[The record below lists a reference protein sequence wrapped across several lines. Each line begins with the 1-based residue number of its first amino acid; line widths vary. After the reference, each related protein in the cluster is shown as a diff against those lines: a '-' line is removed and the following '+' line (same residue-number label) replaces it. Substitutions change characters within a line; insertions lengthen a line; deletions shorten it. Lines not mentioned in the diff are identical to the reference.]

1 MHQVKILEK
10 AALVELGSANVIFV
24 TERNCTDNGRK
35 SIGVLCLNAKGDLG
49 VEFKDKTEIDFYR
62 HKMVLWNSLLQNNA
76 EMRYCFS

>member
-1 MHQVKILEK
+1 MKILEK

-49 VEFKDKTEIDFYR
+49 VEFKDNGPLELIATK
-62 HKMVLWNSLLQNNA
+62 Q
-76 EMRYCFS
+76 C

>member
-1 MHQVKILEK
+1 MYRQ
-10 AALVELGSANVIFV
+10 
-24 TERNCTDNGRK
+24 NGRK
-35 SIGVLCLNAKGDLG
+35 SIGVFCLNAKGDLG